1 MSDAHLY
8 LRIALYSQVISAI
21 VFIAVL
27 AWMWFRW
34 IVPVVMA
41 AQDRSNKQIAEAERH
56 RDEARDA
63 LTTLRDA
70 IESARRDAGL
80 IVERA
85 EVHGRHEREAALAEA
100 TAAGERQMREAQGE
114 LERAREAARQR
125 LRDDLVAG
133 ALLIARAEAP
143 DRLGPAGE
151 RQLVDAV
158 VVSLERSHG

>member
-1 MSDAHLY
+1 MSDAQLY
-8 LRIALYSQVISAI
+8 LRIALYSQIVSAI

-27 AWMWFRW
+27 VWMWFRW
-34 IVPVVMA
+34 IVPVVMS

-63 LTTLRDA
+63 LAALRDA

-85 EVHGRHEREAALAEA
+85 ELHGQHEREAALAEA

-114 LERAREAARQR
+114 FERAREAARQR

-133 ALLIARAEAP
+133 ALQIARTEAP
-143 DRLGPAGE
+143 ERLGPAGE
-151 RQLVDAV
+151 RRLLEAV
-158 VVSLERSHG
+158 VVSLESSHG